1 MRARRLVKCI
11 AFSFALAPA
20 GAAAQPCAREG
31 TRGPRLPLGVTVDAA
46 DLSTVPSP
54 CGGATV
60 SMEARGTA
68 LLAVDDFYGTLHAG
82 LVLGATL
89 PIARG
94 LWLSA
99 AVTPVQYRFVQNV
112 SVVGDRLGLGA
123 STVGLHGAVL
133 DTSRWRV
140 SLYGRLRAP
149 TETGQGYGFTTGG
162 EVGVAALWA
171 PAPRVTVAM
180 GAGVPLEVSVIGG
193 WARGA
198 VTAHAG
204 ADVAV
209 RFGRVEPALGLAL
222 RVGGDPAGALEFV
235 APRLGLRVHPGRRWV
250 MGLDAV
256 FPLGGVDA
264 TDARFALTATH
275 AL

>member
-1 MRARRLVKCI
+1 MRARQLVKYV
-11 AFSFALAPA
+11 AFLLALVPA
-20 GAAAQPCAREG
+20 AAAAQPCAREG

-46 DLSTVPSP
+46 DLSTMPSP

-89 PIARG
+89 PLARG

-133 DTSRWRV
+133 DTLRWRV

-149 TETGQGYGFTTGG
+149 TETGQGYGLTTGG
-162 EVGVAALWA
+162 ELGVAALWS

-235 APRLGLRVHPGRRWV
+235 APRVGFRVHPGRRWV